1 MSKTRETLHL
11 GQATQPRAPARDLHH
26 SQGVEVAEIIA
37 ATPLE
42 IEGAPSALEL
52 LHGKE
57 MAAALAKAERDDEQL
72 ATGLY
77 PDKGDPGTVVGLD
90 GVTPTV
96 ETAVN
101 GDPKRTDPNPSRR

>member
-1 MSKTRETLHL
+1 MSKTRESVHL
-11 GQATQPRAPARDLHH
+11 GQSTQQPRRPRDLHH

-37 ATPLE
+37 STPLE
-42 IEGAPSALEL
+42 EAGAPSALEL

-57 MAAALAKAERDDEQL
+57 MAAALAKAEEDDRQL

-90 GVTPTV
+90 GFTPSV
-96 ETAVN
+96 ETAEDGN
-101 GDPKRTDPNPSRR
+101 PERTDPNPSRR